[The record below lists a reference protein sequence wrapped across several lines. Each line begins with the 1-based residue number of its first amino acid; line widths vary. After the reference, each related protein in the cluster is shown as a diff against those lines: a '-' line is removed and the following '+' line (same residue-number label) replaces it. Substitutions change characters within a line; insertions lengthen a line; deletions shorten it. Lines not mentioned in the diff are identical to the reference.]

1 MIIILK
7 INFHHYKDENLFLFQ
22 AGDLVSLKKLAEAG
36 ADLNVQGGGREWSP
50 IMKAAFDGNIDIV
63 RYLKSQGVD
72 LDLTDSEG
80 NTALDLAEQQYN
92 TDVSNLLREK

>member
-1 MIIILK
+1 
-7 INFHHYKDENLFLFQ
+7 
-22 AGDLVSLKKLAEAG
+22 
-36 ADLNVQGGGREWSP
+36 
-50 IMKAAFDGNIDIV
+50 MKAAFDGNVDIV

-72 LDLTDSEG
+72 LDLTDIEE